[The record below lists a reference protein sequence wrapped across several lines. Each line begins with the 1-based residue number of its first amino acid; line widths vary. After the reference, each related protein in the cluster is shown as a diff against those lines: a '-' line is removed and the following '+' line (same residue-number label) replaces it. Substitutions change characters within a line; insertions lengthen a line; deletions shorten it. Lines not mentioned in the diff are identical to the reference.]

1 MVYRN
6 LFRIMKSKED
16 VFVKKRI
23 VLVVTALALVAL
35 LVGATAVMAAKP
47 QKSGSGK
54 DVIALSNGFPSG
66 PHETLNI
73 HGKKADYQ
81 CVECVPI
88 PGEVQCNVVNIPEY
102 TTNGVKISYVSGRK
116 VKIDELTVFDSCAG
130 FDQPGQEDGAEVWLP
145 YEPEGYWVFAR
156 ALGKPAKGD
165 PNDSSYEPR
174 RIIFQNDE
182 NSPVA
187 YSLFGNVT
195 NPDEVP
201 LVFPLG
207 VITKN
212 GAYKVMST
220 NELGEYLLVRFD
232 SEPVGRGKGKNV
244 GKDITDMFMW
254 SGWVFHGSLD
264 LNGDGVVNELDVI
277 ADSCPYDADQS
288 GTINSTEV
296 ATWASDH
303 LDPDDVNGDTFVNE
317 LDVIIDSCPY
327 DTSPPDG
334 FIDGDE
340 FQDWLDDNIE
350 GWVFPPSL
358 DLNGDGVVNE
368 LDVIADSCPYDAD
381 QSGTINSTEAAT
393 WASDHLD
400 PDDVNGD
407 TFVDELDVIID
418 SCPYD
423 IDGNGV
429 IDPWD
434 EDYDEADEFESWLED
449 KIPGD
454 QTEADFYVTLLWE
467 HYETPVWVFTIADLV
482 YHNQIVI
489 NEGIKNLQIRF
500 YPVATTEFER
510 KNRIVV
516 DKVTDPPG
524 STRSFD
530 FMLDGPGGFHAE
542 FSLTDE
548 ASPYTSIHLQPG
560 EYTVTETVP
569 TGWDVTDIV
578 PDDDDSTGN
587 PGAATA
593 TINLKA
599 GEIVTVAFT
608 NTEQS

>member
-1 MVYRN
+1 
-6 LFRIMKSKED
+6 MKR
-16 VFVKKRI
+16 RI

-35 LVGATAVMAAKP
+35 LIGASAVMAAKP

-102 TTNGVKISYVSGRK
+102 TTNGVNISYVSGRK

-130 FDQPGQEDGAEVWLP
+130 FDPPGQEDGAEVWLP

-165 PNDSSYEPR
+165 PNDPSYVPR

-232 SEPVGRGKGKNV
+232 SEPAGKGKGKNV

-264 LNGDGVVNELDVI
+264 LNEDGSVNEFDVEY
-277 ADSCPYDADQS
+277 ACWSVYD
-288 GTINSTEV
+288 
-296 ATWASDH
+296 
-303 LDPDDVNGDTFVNE
+303 
-317 LDVIIDSCPY
+317 IDYS
-327 DTSPPDG
+327 G
-334 FIDGDE
+334 FIDYDPDLLAIGDANTDGNIDRLDLAYS
-340 FQDWLDDNIE
+340 FNCTYDLDDNGVIDAGEFGNWLNLNQE
-350 GWVFPPSL
+350 GWVFPLDL
-358 DLNGDGVVNE
+358 DLNGDGVVDN
-368 LDVIADSCPYDAD
+368 LDVEQDCYNICSCSTVFGCVYDLDNDGAIAP
-381 QSGTINSTEAAT
+381 
-393 WASDHLD
+393 
-400 PDDVNGD
+400 
-407 TFVDELDVIID
+407 F
-418 SCPYD
+418 
-423 IDGNGV
+423 DGSYN
-429 IDPWD
+429 
-434 EDYDEADEFESWLED
+434 ETDEFENWLED

-454 QTEADFYVTLLWE
+454 QTEADFLVDLWE

-482 YHNQIVI
+482 YHNQVVI

-516 DKVTDPPG
+516 DKITAPPG
-524 STRSFD
+524 SEQSFN
-530 FMLDGPGGFHAE
+530 FTLEGPGNFHSE

-569 TGWDVTDIV
+569 TGWNVTDIA
-578 PDDDDSTGN
+578 PDDDNSEFDLGM
-587 PGAATA
+587 ATA
-593 TINLKA
+593 TINLEA
-599 GEIVTVAFT
+599 GETVTVTFT

>member
-1 MVYRN
+1 
-6 LFRIMKSKED
+6 L
-16 VFVKKRI
+16 KRI
-23 VLVVTALALVAL
+23 TIVVVSVLMVTALAF
-35 LVGATAVMAAKP
+35 GASIAMAAKP
-47 QKSGSGK
+47 QKSGSDK

-81 CVECVPI
+81 CIECVPCATCE
-88 PGEVQCNVVNIPEY
+88 PPVQCNVVNIPEY

-130 FDQPGQEDGAEVWLP
+130 FDSPGQEDGAEVWLP

-156 ALGKPAKGD
+156 ATGKPAKGD
-165 PNDSSYEPR
+165 PNDPSYEPR

-187 YSLFGNVT
+187 FSLFGEVT
-195 NPDEVP
+195 NPDEIP

-207 VITKN
+207 VITKD

-220 NELGEYLLVRFD
+220 DELGEYLLVRFD
-232 SEPVGRGKGKNV
+232 SEPAGKGRGKNV

-264 LNGDGVVNELDVI
+264 LNGDGAVNELDVI
-277 ADSCPYDADQS
+277 ADSCPYDTDQS

-296 ATWASDH
+296 AAWASVH
-303 LDPDDVNGDTFVNE
+303 PDPDD
-317 LDVIIDSCPY
+317 
-327 DTSPPDG
+327 
-334 FIDGDE
+334 
-340 FQDWLDDNIE
+340 
-350 GWVFPPSL
+350 
-358 DLNGDGVVNE
+358 LN
-368 LDVIADSCPYDAD
+368 L
-381 QSGTINSTEAAT
+381 
-393 WASDHLD
+393 
-400 PDDVNGD
+400 D

-423 IDGNGV
+423 DNGNGVIDGDEFQDWLDDNIVGWVFPPGLDLNGDGVVNELDVEYDCWSAYDTNGNGVIDYDPDLLAIGDANGDTYIDRLDLAYVSPCAYDLNSDGV

-434 EDYDEADEFESWLED
+434 EDYDEADEFENWLED

-454 QTEADFYVTLLWE
+454 QTEADFWVVLWE

-482 YHNQIVI
+482 YHNQVVI

-510 KNRIVV
+510 KNRIIV
-516 DKVTDPPG
+516 DKVTDPSG
-524 STRSFD
+524 SEQSFN
-530 FMLDGPGGFHAE
+530 FTLDGPGGFHAA

-560 EYTVTETVP
+560 VYTVTETVP
-569 TGWDVTDIV
+569 SGWDVTSID
-578 PDDDDSTGN
+578 PDDDNSAGN
-587 PGAATA
+587 PGTATA
-593 TINLKA
+593 TINLEA
-599 GEIVTVAFT
+599 GETVTVAFT
-608 NTEQS
+608 NTERE